1 VEDIVEDI
9 IVGIDIG
16 TTKVCTL
23 VGRVD
28 KTGQMQILGKG
39 FIPFNGVKKGV
50 IVDIEDT
57 AKAIGFS
64 KEEAENSADLS
75 VSSAYINIYGTHVNV
90 LNHKEN
96 IKITSENQIITSDD
110 LNRLYDAIEMLPIP
124 EGNQIIDIIPRQ
136 YIVDG
141 YGGILDPLGMS
152 GLTLEIDADIVT
164 GKLTSVQNI
173 IRSVEKAG
181 LEVDGL
187 IIEAFATSE
196 ISLSPEEKEMG
207 VILIDVGGGITDVS
221 AFKNGKIVMYDSIP
235 VGGEHITNDIS
246 IGLKI
251 SYSEADKIKKQFEL
265 ALTTLIKN
273 DQDISVYDINEEKS
287 KNVQVSHVIEII
299 EARVFEILSLA
310 KNLIEKYENIEVF
323 NAGIVLTG
331 GGISYVNGN
340 KQIGEDIFNMPV
352 RVASYKSVIGAS
364 KPEMATAAGII
375 KHVSRRNKH
384 SSISAGPKKVQTESR
399 KKVRG
404 FLDRLV
410 NAVSRW
416 FFL

>member
-1 VEDIVEDI
+1 MEDI

-23 VGRVD
+23 IGRID
-28 KTGQMQILGKG
+28 KTGQLQVLGKG
-39 FIPFNGVKKGV
+39 FTPFNGVKKGV

-57 AKAIGFS
+57 SKAIRFS
-64 KEEAENSADLS
+64 KEEAEDSASLNF
-75 VSSAYINIYGTHVNV
+75 SSAYINIYGTHVNV
-90 LNHKEN
+90 LNHKESIN
-96 IKITSENQIITSDD
+96 ISSENQVITSDD

-124 EGNQIIDIIPRQ
+124 EGNQIIDIVPRE
-136 YIVDG
+136 YIIDG
-141 YGGILDPLGMS
+141 YGGILDPIGMS
-152 GLTLEIDADIVT
+152 GLTLEIDVDVVT

-196 ISLSPEEKEMG
+196 ISLSPEEKEIG

-221 AFKNGKIVMYDSIP
+221 AFKNGKLIMSDSIP
-235 VGGEHITNDIS
+235 VGGDHITNDIS
-246 IGLKI
+246 IGLNI
-251 SYSEADKIKKQFEL
+251 SYSEADKIKRQYEL

-273 DQDISVYDINEEKS
+273 DQEVSIYDIKEEKQ
-287 KNVQVSHVIEII
+287 KNVQVSQIVEII

-310 KNLIEKYENIEVF
+310 KNLVEKYENIDEF
-323 NAGIVLTG
+323 NSGIVLTG

-340 KQIGEDIFNMPV
+340 KQIGKDIFNLPV
-352 RVASYKSVIGAS
+352 RVASYRSIIGAS

-384 SSISAGPKKVQTESR
+384 SSISTGAREVQAENR
-399 KKVRG
+399 NKFRG
-404 FLDRLV
+404 FFSKLV
-410 NAVSRW
+410 KVIREW
-416 FFL
+416 FF